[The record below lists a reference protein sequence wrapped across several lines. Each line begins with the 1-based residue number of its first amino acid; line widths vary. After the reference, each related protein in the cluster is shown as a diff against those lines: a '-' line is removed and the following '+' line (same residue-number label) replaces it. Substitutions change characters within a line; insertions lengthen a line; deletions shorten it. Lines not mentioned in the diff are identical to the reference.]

1 MEVRM
6 SNCETTGA
14 GSDPDFQ
21 DIPIAEQFVLWAAR
35 IWVRSNQGAPTLH
48 LNLRDGFRAAQMEEG
63 YLILDR
69 LMTLLSTRSSQEI
82 YFHCTCCKGITDH
95 EHAILGVIAEF
106 QTGDEANAHMILSE
120 WLPSSG
126 AFDAGREFQNFAM
139 LLKVNGLNIRE
150 RQWFPVGGEN
160 LTSPTSPLPIIH

>member
-1 MEVRM
+1 M
-6 SNCETTGA
+6 SCWETTGA
-14 GSDPDFQ
+14 SSDPDFP
-21 DIPIAEQFVLWAAR
+21 DLPIAEQFVLWAAR
-35 IWVRSNQGAPTLH
+35 IWVRSTHGAPTLH

-69 LMTLLSTRSSQEI
+69 LMTLLSTRSSREI

-126 AFDAGREFQNFAM
+126 ALDAGREFQNFAM
-139 LLKVNGLNIRE
+139 MLKVNGLNIRE

-160 LTSPTSPLPIIH
+160 LTSPTSPLPSIH

>member
-1 MEVRM
+1 MTC
-6 SNCETTGA
+6 NETTGA
-14 GSDPDFQ
+14 GSDPNFPDL
-21 DIPIAEQFVLWAAR
+21 PIAEQFVLWAAR

-160 LTSPTSPLPIIH
+160 LNSPTSPLPSIH